1 MYDFFAAGRK
11 LAGSLIVVVAVRL
24 AGPAFAQVEIL
35 TPPAQQN
42 PTESLEDAWQV
53 ALRGDQRVE
62 AGQWQ
67 VASAQSTWAAARAE
81 RLPSLTL
88 GADYYALSQQ
98 PELQVTL
105 PGLPIVVQQS
115 FINQNSGG
123 AHGIATQPLYTSGR
137 ISSGIAAAESQV
149 SANRN
154 DLRRTVLDV
163 KMNVA
168 EYYVAVLSATK
179 FLQVAQSKV
188 SSLTAHLRDV
198 NSLYEKGLV
207 SKNDLLAAEVALADA
222 QQKALDTAN
231 KLEVAQAAYNRAL
244 GRVLTGNVQ
253 LAELQDNG
261 ARWDVND
268 LTAQAMQQRPEL
280 AALAAQARALQQEAE
295 SERGKT
301 GPQVAVQGGYL
312 YQQDR
317 YLEPNGLAGVMVG
330 VEWNVLDMGR
340 VRNRAN
346 ALSDKAESV
355 IHLRRDTQSLIALEV
370 RQRWLEL
377 ETARQRVIVARQTT
391 AHADENLRV
400 ARDRYQ
406 HQVGTNTEVLDAE
419 TLRIQAY
426 TNLYD
431 STYQAVLAGLRL
443 WRAVG
448 SL

>member
-1 MYDFFAAGRK
+1 MTIHDVFAAGLK
-11 LAGSLIVVVAVRL
+11 WAWSFVLAAFL
-24 AGPAFAQVEIL
+24 AGPVFAQVAS
-35 TPPAQQN
+35 PAPQVQQN
-42 PTESLEDAWQV
+42 GTETLEDAWQI

-67 VASAQSTWAAARAE
+67 VAAAQSTWAAAQAE
-81 RLPSLTL
+81 RMPSLTL
-88 GADYYALSQQ
+88 GADYYALSDQ
-98 PELQVTL
+98 PELQVSL
-105 PGLPIVVQQS
+105 PGLPIIQQS
-115 FINQNSGG
+115 FINRNSAG
-123 AHGIATQPLYTSGR
+123 AHGMVTQPLYTSGR
-137 ISSGIAAAESQV
+137 ISSGIAAAQSQV
-149 SANRN
+149 AANRD
-154 DLRRTVLDV
+154 DLNRTMLDV

-188 SSLTAHLRDV
+188 SSLSAHLRDV
-198 NSLYEKGLV
+198 GSLFEKGLV

-222 QQKALDTAN
+222 QQKSLDTAN
-231 KLEVAQAAYNRAL
+231 KLEVARAAYNRAL
-244 GRVLTGNVQ
+244 GRILTENVQ
-253 LAELQDNG
+253 LAELQDDG
-261 ARWDVND
+261 ARSDANG

-280 AALAAQARALQQEAE
+280 AALAAQARALQQEAAG
-295 SERGKT
+295 ERGKT

-312 YQQDR
+312 YQEDR

-346 ALSDKAESV
+346 ALGNKAEAV
-355 IHLRRDTQSLIALEV
+355 IRLRRDTQSLIALEV

-391 AHADENLRV
+391 AQADENLRV

-406 HQVGTNTEVLDAE
+406 HQVGTSTEVLDAD

-426 TNLYD
+426 TNFYD

-443 WRAVG
+443 RRAVG

>member
-1 MYDFFAAGRK
+1 VPLRDFSALGLKLGWTFVIAAT
-11 LAGSLIVVVAVRL
+11 L
-24 AGPAFAQVEIL
+24 AGPAFAQADVP
-35 TPPAQQN
+35 TPPEQAAAE
-42 PTESLEDAWQV
+42 TLENAWQI

-67 VASAQSTWAAARAE
+67 VASAQSTLASARAE
-81 RLPSLTL
+81 RMPSLTV
-88 GADYYALSQQ
+88 GADYYALSEQ
-98 PELQVTL
+98 PQLITNLSPL
-105 PGLPIVVQQS
+105 PTALVPFV
-115 FINQNSGG
+115 NTDSGG
-123 AHGIATQPLYTSGR
+123 AHGIVTQPLYTSGR
-137 ISSGIAAAESQV
+137 ISSGIAAAQSQV

-154 DLRRTVLDV
+154 DLSRTMLDV

-222 QQKALDTAN
+222 QQTALDTAN
-231 KLEVAQAAYNRAL
+231 KLDVARAAYNRAL
-244 GRVLTGNVQ
+244 GRVLTENVQ
-253 LAELQDNG
+253 LAELQDDG
-261 ARWDVND
+261 ARSDPSA
-268 LTAQAMQQRPEL
+268 LTSQALQQRPEL
-280 AALAAQARALQQEAE
+280 AALAAQARALQQEAD

-301 GPQVAVQGGYL
+301 GPQVAVQGGYV

-317 YLEPNGLAGVMVG
+317 YLDPNGIAGVMVG
-330 VEWNVLDMGR
+330 VEWNILDMGR

-346 ALSDKAESV
+346 ALDDKGEAA
-355 IHLRRDTQSLIALEV
+355 IRLRRDAETMIALEV

-377 ETARQRVIVARQTT
+377 ETARQRVVVARQTT
-391 AHADENLRV
+391 AQADENLRV

-406 HQVGTNTEVLDAE
+406 HQAGTSTEVLDAE

-426 TNLYD
+426 TNLYN

-443 WRAVG
+443 RRAVG
-448 SL
+448 TL